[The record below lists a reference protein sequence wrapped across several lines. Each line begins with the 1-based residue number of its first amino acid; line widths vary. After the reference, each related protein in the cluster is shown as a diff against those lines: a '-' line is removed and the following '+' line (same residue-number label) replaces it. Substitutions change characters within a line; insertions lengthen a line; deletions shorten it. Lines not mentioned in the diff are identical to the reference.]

1 MNRELLNGRLCARG
15 LDDRLGG
22 YIILEAAKKA
32 KERGCT
38 CGVYAAT
45 TVGEELTKHG
55 AAWCASR
62 IAPTLAVV
70 LDVTYTSDYEGTR
83 AIENGEI
90 LLGGGPV
97 FLHNSFSHKMVV
109 ERLEKAA
116 RNIHMKY
123 HYLIL

>member
-1 MNRELLNGRLCARG
+1 MWNLC
-15 LDDRLGG
+15 
-22 YIILEAAKKA
+22 
-32 KERGCT
+32 
-38 CGVYAAT
+38 AT

-90 LLGGGPV
+90 ILGGGPV
-97 FLHNSFSHKMVV
+97 FLHNSFSHKMVGGATRKSCPEYTYKISV
-109 ERLEKAA
+109 GERMWKNLYGRRCYSYGRQGDTYNSYVHTSSLYA
-116 RNIHMKY
+116 
-123 HYLIL
+123 